1 MNAFLESVSELIH
14 YIKHQCPPELW
25 GALAGIDLEQES
37 AALSQWLRDILTS
50 EPPPDNIK
58 ALWFGVFER
67 SVDSNSTLLLYV
79 SGSTEYDA
87 NDSD

>member
-1 MNAFLESVSELIH
+1 MNAFQESVAELTR
-14 YIKHQCPPELW
+14 YCDQRCPPELW
-25 GALAGIDLEQES
+25 GALADIDFDQES
-37 AALSQWLRDILTS
+37 VALSQWLREILTS